1 MNLYEL
7 TTDLEKLREIDEEY
21 TPEKQE
27 IISIVENEI
36 IKKGAGIVK
45 LDRIFKS
52 DIQAIKDEIDRLQ
65 AKKKAI
71 ENRQK
76 SIREYTLSCLNNLGE
91 KKIETSIGNI
101 TVQKSASTLKID
113 DESKLPD
120 KYIEVIQTY
129 KVNKDLLK
137 SDLKSGLAVEGAYM
151 TEPGTTLMIK

>member
-21 TPEKQE
+21 APEKQE

-45 LDRIFKS
+45 LDRIFKL

-101 TVQKSASTLKID
+101 TVRKGASTLKID

-137 SDLKSGLAVEGAYM
+137 SDLKSGLAVEGACM
-151 TEPGTTLMIK
+151 TEPDTTLMTK

>member
-1 MNLYEL
+1 MKLYEL
-7 TTDLEKLREIDEEY
+7 TADLENLREIDEEY
-21 TPEKQE
+21 ALEKEE
-27 IISIVENEI
+27 IISIVESEI
-36 IKKGAGIVK
+36 VKKGSGIVK
-45 LDRIFKS
+45 LDRIFKA
-52 DIQAIKDEIDRLQ
+52 DIQAVKDEIDRLQ

-76 SIREYTLSCLNNLGE
+76 SIREYALNCLNNLGE
-91 KKIETSIGNI
+91 KKIETPIGNM
-101 TVQKSASTLKID
+101 TVRKGASTLKID

-137 SDLKSGLAVEGAYM
+137 SDLKLGLAVEGAYM

>member
-1 MNLYEL
+1 MKLYEL
-7 TTDLEKLREIDEEY
+7 TADLENLREIDEEY
-21 TPEKQE
+21 ALEKEE
-27 IISIVENEI
+27 IISIVESEI
-36 IKKGAGIVK
+36 VKKGSGIVK
-45 LDRIFKS
+45 LDRIFKA
-52 DIQAIKDEIDRLQ
+52 DIQAVKDEIDRLQ

-76 SIREYTLSCLNNLGE
+76 SIREYALNCLNNLGE
-91 KKIETSIGNI
+91 KKIETPIGNM
-101 TVQKSASTLKID
+101 TVRKGASTLKIN

-137 SDLKSGLAVEGAYM
+137 SDLKLGLAVEGAYM